1 MKISNYLTV
10 LLLRSFGCSSV
21 IQLSERQVVHP
32 IENNLYLGSK
42 YKNQQGLLNEQ
53 GIPLKPVAYFNYDD
67 FRGFSPYGR
76 IIAEAPY
83 DTEKG
88 LSKIPA
94 SRVGLYHEI
103 KVDSSTVNSLSELLL
118 KANSPVLNNFY
129 TGKETYRF
137 VWTRAFHDDYIF
149 ELYKQDN
156 QAILHTT
163 RIDKQTG
170 ALEKSDKVISLKQFY
185 EFKKILTTGN
195 FWAIKPYRWALQ
207 VDGSSWTVEAHVPVG
222 YKVLSRSSPGL
233 VHEDELLL
241 RKAGQWLISRSEVDV
256 TEVY

>member
-1 MKISNYLTV
+1 MYVAV
-10 LLLRSFGCSSV
+10 LLLASFGCSSV
-21 IQLSERQVVHP
+21 AQLPERQVVHP
-32 IENNLYLGSK
+32 TDNNLYLGSK

-53 GIPLKPVAYFNYDD
+53 GIPLKPVNYFNYDD

-83 DTEKG
+83 DTAKD
-88 LSKIPA
+88 LSKISA
-94 SRVGLYHEI
+94 EKVGFYHEL
-103 KVDSSTVNSLSELLL
+103 KVDSSTVNSLSEILL

-137 VWTRAFHDDYIF
+137 VWSRAFHDDYVF
-149 ELYKQDN
+149 ELYKQDK

-170 ALEKSDKVISLKQFY
+170 ALEKSDKVIPLKQFE
-185 EFKKILTTGN
+185 EFKKILTRGN
-195 FWAIKPYRWALQ
+195 FWAIEPYRWALQ

-222 YKVLSRSSPGL
+222 YKVLSRSNPGL

-241 RKAGQWLISRSEVDV
+241 RKAGQWLISRGEIDV
-256 TEVY
+256 KEVY

>member
-1 MKISNYLTV
+1 MKKSMYV
-10 LLLRSFGCSSV
+10 PLLLLASFGCSSV
-21 IQLSERQVVHP
+21 TQLPERQVVRP
-32 IENNLYLGSK
+32 TESNLYLGSK
-42 YKNQQGLLNEQ
+42 YKNQQDLSNEQ
-53 GIPLKPVAYFNYDD
+53 GIPLKPVTYFNYED

-83 DTEKG
+83 DTEKD
-88 LSKIPA
+88 LRKIPA
-94 SRVGLYHEI
+94 DKVGFYHEL
-103 KVDSSTVNSLSELLL
+103 KVDSSKVNSLSEILL

-137 VWTRAFHDDYIF
+137 VWTRAFHDDYVF
-149 ELYKQDN
+149 ELYRQDKQ
-156 QAILHTT
+156 ATLHTT

-170 ALEKSDKVISLKQFY
+170 TLEKSDKVIPLKQFE

-195 FWAIKPYRWALQ
+195 FWATEPYQWTSQ

-241 RKAGQWLISRSEVDV
+241 RKAGQWLISRGEVDV
-256 TEVY
+256 KEVY